1 MTSRGRR
8 AASALLVWLVLAS
21 LLTAQSPRPADRGL
35 SHAAALRP
43 IYDTILDANF
53 GGAEELIAKDCSPRE
68 ACLVLS
74 AMSLWW
80 QIQLDPDSRARDRLF
95 SDRVEAAI
103 AATEAWTTRE
113 PSRAEAWFYEGGA
126 YGARLQWRVLRGEYL
141 AAARDGKQ
149 AMDSLERALELQPRL
164 YDANFGIGLYHY
176 YADVAPA
183 TAKMVRWLLL
193 LPGGDRKQGLKEMLE
208 ARNRGALLVGEAD
221 YQLHLV
227 YLWYEGSTSRALEL
241 LSALRQKYP
250 RNPLFIAR
258 LASIQE
264 VYLHDHAAS
273 LATYRSLIDLARRRQ
288 VNHPE
293 LAEAQGR
300 LGLATELDHLYESD
314 LAIGELTRLIASRP
328 FAPFGIL
335 ARASFALGTAQERL
349 GARSIAVTSYRSA
362 LEFARR
368 QGLDDLAADA
378 RNALRRPPPDAKST
392 EAFRLS
398 LQAWRLLQRGDLD
411 QAQPLM
417 ARALALNPGDPVIE
431 FRSAKLLS
439 ARGLPDAALE
449 SFERVIQAHAA
460 SPATFR
466 AEACLEAGR
475 LYESRNLER
484 AAAMY
489 RSAARTAGA
498 SQETREA
505 ATRSLESI
513 ASRVAASPAP
523 R

>member
-1 MTSRGRR
+1 M
-8 AASALLVWLVLAS
+8 
-21 LLTAQSPRPADRGL
+21 
-35 SHAAALRP
+35 
-43 IYDTILDANF
+43 
-53 GGAEELIAKDCSPRE
+53 
-68 ACLVLS
+68 
-74 AMSLWW
+74 
-80 QIQLDPDSRARDRLF
+80 
-95 SDRVEAAI
+95 
-103 AATEAWTTRE
+103 
-113 PSRAEAWFYEGGA
+113 
-126 YGARLQWRVLRGEYL
+126 
-141 AAARDGKQ
+141 
-149 AMDSLERALELQPRL
+149 
-164 YDANFGIGLYHY
+164 
-176 YADVAPA
+176 
-183 TAKMVRWLLL
+183 
-193 LPGGDRKQGLKEMLE
+193 
-208 ARNRGALLVGEAD
+208 
-221 YQLHLV
+221 
-227 YLWYEGSTSRALEL
+227 
-241 LSALRQKYP
+241 
-250 RNPLFIAR
+250 
-258 LASIQE
+258 
-264 VYLHDHAAS
+264 YLHDHAAS

-300 LGLATELDHLYESD
+300 LGLAAELDHLYESD

-378 RNALRRPPPDAKST
+378 RDALRRPPPDAKST

-475 LYESRNLER
+475 LYESRSLER

-489 RSAARTAGA
+489 RSAARTEGA

-505 ATRSLESI
+505 ATRSLERI
-513 ASRVAASPAP
+513 ESRVATSPAP